1 MSKMV
6 PPHPNPSAV
15 PASWKYAKVRPSLM
29 ETGDIVDAEEA
40 ERRVL
45 MLVNPAMGESESF
58 TQKCTSPN

>member
-1 MSKMV
+1 
-6 PPHPNPSAV
+6 
-15 PASWKYAKVRPSLM
+15 M